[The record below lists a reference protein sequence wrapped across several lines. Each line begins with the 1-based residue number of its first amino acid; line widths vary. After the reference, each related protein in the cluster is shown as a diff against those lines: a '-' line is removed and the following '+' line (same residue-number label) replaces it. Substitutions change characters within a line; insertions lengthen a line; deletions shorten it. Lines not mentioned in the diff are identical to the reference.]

1 MLQEFEA
8 AKFLTAHNRWQL
20 VQGIAKGEVRYE
32 GDPDLAPITHRWVF
46 GKCHWLI

>member
-1 MLQEFEA
+1 MRML
-8 AKFLTAHNRWQL
+8 AKFLTDHNRWQL

-46 GKCHWLI
+46 GKSHRIN